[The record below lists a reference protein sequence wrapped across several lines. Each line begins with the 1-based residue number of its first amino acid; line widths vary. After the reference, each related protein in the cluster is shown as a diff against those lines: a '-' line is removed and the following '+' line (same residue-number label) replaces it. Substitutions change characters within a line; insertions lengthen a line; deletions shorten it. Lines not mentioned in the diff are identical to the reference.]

1 MLALPALAIRCLR
14 PSILLPPPGGH
25 VTDAG
30 DEQKTIIALARIAA
44 AAAAM
49 PTVAVI
55 GEGVSESNGFWR
67 GFRAHSPTAVS
78 CALR

>member
-55 GEGVSESNGFWR
+55 GEGGSESNVFYKVFVR
-67 GFRAHSPTAVS
+67 IRPRRSPVH
-78 CALR
+78 